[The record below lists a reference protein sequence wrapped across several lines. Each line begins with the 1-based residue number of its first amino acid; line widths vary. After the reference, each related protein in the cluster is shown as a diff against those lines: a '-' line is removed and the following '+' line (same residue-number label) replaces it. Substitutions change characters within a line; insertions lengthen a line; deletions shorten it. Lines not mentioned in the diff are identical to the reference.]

1 MRNSARI
8 TCISTDLASRKNRR
22 TAHSSG
28 TEGQKDVEAVLW
40 GIPKRS
46 AGEEQHG
53 METGEGAISFQYHQ
67 ALEEAWKREEISKQ
81 E

>member
-1 MRNSARI
+1 MRNSLAFPLFLHAERTDERLLARG
-8 TCISTDLASRKNRR
+8 LKGNRIW
-22 TAHSSG
+22 G
-28 TEGQKDVEAVLW
+28 AVLW

-53 METGEGAISFQYHQ
+53 MEIGEGAISFQDHQ
-67 ALEEAWKREEISKQ
+67 ALKEAWKREEISKQ